1 MIVFDLRLFILA
13 LVLALV
19 AACGSDKV
27 TQETKE
33 EATTSSSPPVIE
45 EFNMPQSNI
54 EPVEENYDWVGEYE
68 GVLPCDDCEGLYTNI
83 ILEPDGK
90 TTLQRVYVGKE
101 DEGYIA
107 KSRLRWYEKYNL
119 LYIREWDESFTKFYV
134 GDGIMIQLDDNWNKR
149 TGPDAN
155 QYNLRKVDRSDEF

>member
-1 MIVFDLRLFILA
+1 MSNKTLFLIL
-13 LVLALV
+13 LGTTILSLL
-19 AACGSDKV
+19 ACGNTNEEQNGS
-27 TQETKE
+27 ET
-33 EATTSSSPPVIE
+33 ATSTEPVIE
-45 EFNMPQSNI
+45 EFNMP
-54 EPVEENYDWVGEYE
+54 EPSPQQEEESFDWVGEYE

-119 LYIREWDESFTKFYV
+119 LYIREWDESFSKFYV
-134 GDGIMIQLDDNWNKR
+134 GDGMMIQLDDNWNR
-149 TGPDAN
+149 HTGPDAN
-155 QYNLRKVDRSDEF
+155 QYNLRKLDSSN